1 MKAQLLPAK
10 TARTQP
16 SMLTPAQLRAARA
29 LVGWS
34 RETLA
39 EKSGTAAQTVQGFE
53 ALGTDPKLSTLNKWY
68 RALEGA
74 GVEFIDDDAERGP
87 GVRLRHS
94 GKPASKRK

>member
-1 MKAQLLPAK
+1 MKAQLLSAK

-53 ALGTDPKLSTLNKWY
+53 ALGNDPKLSTLNKWY

-94 GKPASKRK
+94 DKPASKRK